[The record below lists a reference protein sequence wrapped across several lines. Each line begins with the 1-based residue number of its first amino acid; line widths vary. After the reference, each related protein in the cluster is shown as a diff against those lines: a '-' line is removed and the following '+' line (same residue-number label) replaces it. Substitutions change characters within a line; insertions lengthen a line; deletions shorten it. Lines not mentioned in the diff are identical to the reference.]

1 MATRRSRIWAV
12 AVLAVALGAAAG
24 AVAWRDP
31 LLLPGTHTVSVYA
44 IQDSISQQIDHEPGL
59 LGRALGMCDAD
70 TYYVR
75 DGDTKMCIVLS
86 GPLGEVRASKSG
98 GTVTVPAGDAASL
111 RAMAAQ
117 DTGSPDPTTRLA
129 LRAGGRPIAIVAI
142 ADIVDGKAVSA
153 PALD

>member
-12 AVLAVALGAAAG
+12 VVLVVALGAAAG

-44 IQDSISQQIDHEPGL
+44 IQDSISQRIDHEPGF

-75 DGDTKMCIVLS
+75 DGHTKMCIVLS
-86 GPLGEVRASKSG
+86 GPLGEVHARRSAG
-98 GTVTVPAGDAASL
+98 RVTVPAADAAAL
-111 RAMAAQ
+111 KAMAAQ

-129 LRAGGRPIAIVAI
+129 LRAGGRPVAIVAV
-142 ADIVDGKAVSA
+142 ADIVDGSEVTAN
-153 PALD
+153 ALD